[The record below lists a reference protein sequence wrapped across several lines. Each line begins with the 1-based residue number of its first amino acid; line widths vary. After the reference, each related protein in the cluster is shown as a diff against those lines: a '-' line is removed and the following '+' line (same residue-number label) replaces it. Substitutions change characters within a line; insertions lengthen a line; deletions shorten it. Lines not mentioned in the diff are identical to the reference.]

1 MWTINKRCEGGFLKV
16 KKLVVFTI
24 LILTM
29 CIVRINITKSG
40 VLISNKI
47 DQTGYYIE
55 FKH

>member
-1 MWTINKRCEGGFLKV
+1 M

-29 CIVRINITKSG
+29 CIVRINITKYG
-40 VLISNKI
+40 ILISNKI
-47 DQTGYYIE
+47 EQTGYYIE

>member
-1 MWTINKRCEGGFLKV
+1 M

-24 LILTM
+24 LIISVC
-29 CIVRINITKSG
+29 CILKINITKSG

>member
-1 MWTINKRCEGGFLKV
+1 M

-24 LILTM
+24 LILTI

-40 VLISNKI
+40 VLISN
-47 DQTGYYIE
+47 TVNGSGYYIE

>member
-1 MWTINKRCEGGFLKV
+1 M

-24 LILTM
+24 LIIAM

-40 VLISNKI
+40 FLISNKI
-47 DQTGYYIE
+47 NQTGYYIE

>member
-1 MWTINKRCEGGFLKV
+1 M

-40 VLISNKI
+40 ILISNKI
-47 DQTGYYIE
+47 EQTGYYIE

>member
-1 MWTINKRCEGGFLKV
+1 M

-24 LILTM
+24 LILTI

-40 VLISNKI
+40 VLISSTINGS
-47 DQTGYYIE
+47 GYYIE